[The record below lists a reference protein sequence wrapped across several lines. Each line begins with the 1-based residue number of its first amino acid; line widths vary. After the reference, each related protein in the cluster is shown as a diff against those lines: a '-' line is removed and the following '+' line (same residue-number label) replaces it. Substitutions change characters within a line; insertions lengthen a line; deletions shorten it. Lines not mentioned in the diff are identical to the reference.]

1 MVPLTR
7 LARRAA
13 LTLALAAPLTFAPA
27 GTAAQAPE
35 RIDLPALAKIRDE
48 GLNRSRVMEIA
59 SYLTDVH
66 GSRLT
71 GSPQARAAGDWTLA
85 TLKSWGVANA
95 RYEMWGP
102 FGRGW
107 SNERFSARVTSPTN
121 YPLIAYPAAWSH
133 GTRGPVA
140 GQAALIQ
147 MDSVADFTRYRGTLK
162 GKWVLQAPA
171 AVVPAKFEALGRRWT
186 DAQLDSIS
194 ALPAQAAQG
203 GPGGPG
209 GPNAERMRAQ
219 QELNRRRA
227 EFFRAEG
234 IAGILQPGTG
244 RNDYGAVLA
253 SGGGNRAADAEPT
266 PPVIIVATEQYGRIA
281 RTLEKG
287 IPVSVEIDADNRFHA
302 ADLNS
307 FNIIAELPGT
317 DARLRDEVVML
328 GAHFDSWHTGTGAT
342 DNASGSAV
350 MLEALRILRTSGL
363 PMRRTVR
370 LALWTGEE
378 QGLLGSRAYVRETF
392 GFRDSTGMHAKPAYD
407 RFSAYYNMDNGTG
420 AFRGVWGQGNAA
432 VRPIFEAWMAPLRD
446 LGMRVTSIRNTG
458 STDHVAFDAVGLPGF
473 QFIQDPIEYST
484 RTHHSNQDLYDRL
497 QPDDLKK
504 NAVIAAWFVYQT
516 ANRDEKLPRKSQT
529 LTP

>member
-1 MVPLTR
+1 MSLFR
-7 LARRAA
+7 IAARPAA
-13 LTLALAAPLTFAPA
+13 LILLLAAPL
-27 GTAAQAPE
+27 AAQAGE
-35 RIDLPALAKIRDE
+35 KIDLAALARIRDE
-48 GLNRSRVMEIA
+48 GMSRSKVMEIA

-85 TLKSWGVANA
+85 TLKSWGVTNA
-95 RYEMWGP
+95 RYDMWGP

-107 SNERFSARVTSPTN
+107 SNERFSARVTAPTN
-121 YPLIAYPAAWSH
+121 YSLIAYPAAWSY
-133 GTRGPVA
+133 GTNGPVT
-140 GQAALIQ
+140 GQVALVRIDSAAD
-147 MDSVADFTRYRGTLK
+147 MTRYRGTLK
-162 GKWVLQAPA
+162 GKWVLQASPV
-171 AVVPAKFEALGRRWT
+171 VVPAKFDALGRRWT
-186 DAQLDSIS
+186 DAQLDSIA
-194 ALPAQAAQG
+194 ALPPVAQNAA
-203 GPGGPG
+203 GGPG
-209 GPNAERMRAQ
+209 GPNSERFRAQ
-219 QELNRRRA
+219 QELNRQRS
-227 EFFRAEG
+227 EFLRDEG

-244 RNDYGAVLA
+244 RNDYGAVLG
-253 SGGGNRAADAEPT
+253 SGGGSRAADAQPA
-266 PPVIIVATEQYGRIA
+266 PPVVIVATEQYGRIA
-281 RTLEKG
+281 RTIEKG
-287 IPVSVEIDADNRFHA
+287 IPVTVEVDADNRFHA

-307 FNIIAELPGT
+307 FNIIAEIPGT
-317 DARLRDEVVML
+317 DRSLRDEVVML

-342 DNASGSAV
+342 DNASGSSV
-350 MLEALRILRTSGL
+350 MLEALRILKASGM

-378 QGLLGSRAYVRETF
+378 QGLLGSRAYVREAF
-392 GFRDSTGMHAKPAYD
+392 GYRDSTGLHTTPAYD

-420 AFRGVWGQGNAA
+420 AFRGVWAQGNAA

-446 LGMRVTSIRNTG
+446 LGIRVTSIRNTG

-516 ANRDEKLPRKSQT
+516 ANRDQKLPRKAAP